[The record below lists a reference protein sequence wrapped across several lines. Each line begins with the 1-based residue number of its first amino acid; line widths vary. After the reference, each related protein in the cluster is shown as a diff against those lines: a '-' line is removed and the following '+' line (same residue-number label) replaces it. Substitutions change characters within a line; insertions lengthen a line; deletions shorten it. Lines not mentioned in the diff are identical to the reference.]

1 MSFKYFVYVLV
12 ILTLVLNHPCHI
24 ATLAKTRLVVAQE
37 HVTHANL
44 SLPSSAVTR
53 AHCGFG
59 GFDRTARS
67 GTPGSFPPPGIIR
80 TLVQGKRFKLRL
92 AVAGVPMGV
101 PFREFINAEPTGKR
115 LATGRLMTGR
125 LWTTH

>member
-1 MSFKYFVYVLV
+1 MPDEYRSYADAYSSDGADVEAAGR
-12 ILTLVLNHPCHI
+12 H
-24 ATLAKTRLVVAQE
+24 AQE
-37 HVTHANL
+37 AYIHM
-44 SLPSSAVTR
+44 SILPSSAVTR